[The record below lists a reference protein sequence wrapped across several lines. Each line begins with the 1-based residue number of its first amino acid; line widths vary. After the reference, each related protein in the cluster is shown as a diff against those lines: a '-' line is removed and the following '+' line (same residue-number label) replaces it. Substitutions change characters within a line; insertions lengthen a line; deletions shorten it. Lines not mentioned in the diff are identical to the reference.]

1 MEVRRS
7 RFREDEAM
15 EEEKRNGEGEEDEDG
30 VERKW
35 VWREKIEIRICD
47 K

>member
-30 VERKW
+30 VERKFVRGERKW
-35 VWREKIEIRICD
+35 K
-47 K
+47 